1 MTTSK
6 CETQTSTLT
15 TLSRRNSSAFHHR
28 RSCNSINLVLEPLSK
43 GLFLP
48 ISKQCQTASSWFSY
62 ISEVGGGWTKA
73 TLLETLILRGGRGS
87 LACGAPP
94 DRVPPP
100 HWFLIFWHY
109 LVAFSFFF
117 ARLLFHVTKDTNV
130 QTTDVGNIY
139 YLSKERAF
147 PGIKEAQSSGAVPRI
162 GGLKISL
169 FIMEAN
175 QISVAVCLQAKEIW
189 KFAER

>member
-1 MTTSK
+1 MWSPAG
-6 CETQTSTLT
+6 SRSSNPLISDLLTL
-15 TLSRRNSSAFHHR
+15 F
-28 RSCNSINLVLEPLSK
+28 SC
-43 GLFLP
+43 LF
-48 ISKQCQTASSWFSY
+48 I
-62 ISEVGGGWTKA
+62 
-73 TLLETLILRGGRGS
+73 
-87 LACGAPP
+87 
-94 DRVPPP
+94 
-100 HWFLIFWHY
+100 
-109 LVAFSFFF
+109 FFF

-147 PGIKEAQSSGAVPRI
+147 PGIKEAQSCGAVPRI

-189 KFAER
+189 KCAER